1 MGPMAAGLAKSPN
14 SVTLIEGGGGAGGAT
29 MIAGGGAQGGQQQ
42 VLVVPG
48 AGQTAFG
55 AAPPMASGLPGPA
68 GAEPEPLI
76 DVARIR
82 GQVRASSAKKIGE
95 VVEQNP
101 DESVAILRGWLN
113 NAI

>member
-1 MGPMAAGLAKSPN
+1 
-14 SVTLIEGGGGAGGAT
+14 
-29 MIAGGGAQGGQQQ
+29 

-48 AGQTAFG
+48 AYQPAVG
-55 AAPPMASGLPGPA
+55 APPPMASALPGPA

-82 GQVRASSAKKIGE
+82 GQVRARSTKKIGE
-95 VVEQNP
+95 VVEQHP
-101 DESVAILRGWLN
+101 EESANIIRGWLN